1 VNSSAL
7 LSVRGLRV
15 GFVTEG
21 GQIQAVDDVSFD
33 LAPGEVLAIVG
44 ESGSGK
50 SVTAQTIVGL
60 TRSPNSRIEG
70 SVKLRGAELLNASE
84 RELNKVRGE
93 QIGMVFQDPM
103 SSFNPVYRI
112 GAQIVEAICGHREGI
127 SERSSY
133 STRSASLM
141 QRGAST
147 TTRTSSQ
154 AGCAS
159 GR

>member
-1 VNSSAL
+1 MSAPSL

-21 GQIQAVDDVSFD
+21 GRVQAVDDVSFD

-70 SVKLRGAELLNASE
+70 SVRLRGAELLEASE
-84 RELNKVRGE
+84 GELHGVRGE
-93 QIGMVFQDPM
+93 QVGW
-103 SSFNPVYRI
+103 SSR
-112 GAQIVEAICGHREGI
+112 
-127 SERSSY
+127 
-133 STRSASLM
+133 TR
-141 QRGAST
+141 
-147 TTRTSSQ
+147 
-154 AGCAS
+154 
-159 GR
+159 